1 MSQQNS
7 LIPPTPAAA
16 DYAAGDGRERPD
28 AGLDGATDPVAL
40 FASWLAAAREREI
53 NDCNAMSLAT
63 VDGDGLPDVRVVLLK
78 DFDARGFTFFTNY
91 DSAKSAQLAGAGK
104 AALGFHWKSLR
115 RQVRAR
121 GLVERASEA
130 ESDAYFATRA
140 RESQIGAWASRQS
153 HPLSG
158 TAELVAAVAEV
169 AARFEGQPVPRPP
182 FWGGWRLVPQ
192 TVEFWNDGAFRLHER
207 LVFTATAGG
216 WTRGRLYP

>member
-1 MSQQNS
+1 MSAHNP
-7 LIPPTPAAA
+7 LIPPTPAAV
-16 DYAAGDGRERPD
+16 DYAAGDGRERPA
-28 AGLDGATDPVAL
+28 AGLDTAVDPVVL
-40 FASWLAAAREREI
+40 FADWLAAARASEL

-91 DSAKSAQLAGAGK
+91 DSAKSAQLAGSGK

-121 GLVERASEA
+121 GRVERASDA

-153 HPLSG
+153 RPLSG
-158 TAELVAAVAEV
+158 TDELVAAVADV

-207 LVFTATAGG
+207 LVFSATPDG